1 LYFATKQGKRLGFI
15 DKIEKTLEKKVSGLF
30 SKTFKSGLEPVEIAS
45 AIKQEMDA
53 KASILSRDRILVPNS
68 YLVSLSPQDHQKL
81 ANLGE
86 PLLDELKALASE
98 HARKQGFQFGEVLE
112 IKLTSLPS
120 LVLGQL
126 EVSSEAKKLDVAW
139 IPVLQVAG
147 VSHELTRSR
156 TTVGRDSTADLQ
168 IPLGWLKGS
177 CSRPW
182 LHQWHYGGWQEDR
195 PADYFLRHGVF
206 GRPNRLL
213 IQCDCEGQVS
223 ELALFLVRTGFLVL
237 LWIFIF
243 SIISVIRA
251 DLFGQKVVSR
261 VAQANVPA
269 VFSSPGAVGATPTQ
283 QLDQKATKLVVTG
296 GDKVG
301 TEIALS
307 GRQLSIGRA
316 GDSDLIVDDE
326 YASTHHAK
334 LVFIN
339 GEWLI
344 QDLDSTNGTFL
355 DGQKVSTPQ
364 PVAMNAQVRIGQTTF
379 ELRA

>member
-1 LYFATKQGKRLGFI
+1 
-15 DKIEKTLEKKVSGLF
+15 
-30 SKTFKSGLEPVEIAS
+30 
-45 AIKQEMDA
+45 
-53 KASILSRDRILVPNS
+53 
-68 YLVSLSPQDHQKL
+68 
-81 ANLGE
+81 
-86 PLLDELKALASE
+86 
-98 HARKQGFQFGEVLE
+98 
-112 IKLTSLPS
+112 
-120 LVLGQL
+120 
-126 EVSSEAKKLDVAW
+126 
-139 IPVLQVAG
+139 
-147 VSHELTRSR
+147 
-156 TTVGRDSTADLQ
+156 
-168 IPLGWLKGS
+168 
-177 CSRPW
+177 
-182 LHQWHYGGWQEDR
+182 
-195 PADYFLRHGVF
+195 
-206 GRPNRLL
+206 
-213 IQCDCEGQVS
+213 VS

-269 VFSSPGAVGATPTQ
+269 VFSSPAVTTSAPTTQ
-283 QLDQKATKLVVTG
+283 AELKAAKLVVTA

-307 GRQLSIGRA
+307 GRQLTIGRA

-339 GEWLI
+339 GDWLI

-355 DGQKVSTPQ
+355 DGQKVSTPL
-364 PVAMNAQVRIGQTTF
+364 PVAMNTQVRVGQTTF